1 MEDSSSLASVP
12 TRLTLSTCTVD
23 VETMVDRVDVLIAG
37 EIDMADADQVGEVL
51 IGAIDAGKPMVRLQL
66 AELRFADSSA
76 IKAILIGAQAA
87 EERGVGYELVN
98 PRGLVQRLLEV
109 TGLNHALT
117 VVQEPASPGSSN

>member
-1 MEDSSSLASVP
+1 MEDSSSLTSVP

-23 VETMVDRVDVLIAG
+23 VDTAVDRVDVLIAG
-37 EIDMADADQVGEVL
+37 ELDMADADQVGNVL
-51 IGAIDAGKPMVRLQL
+51 LSAVDAGKPIVRLQL

-87 EERGVGYELVN
+87 EERGVRYELVN

-109 TGLNHALT
+109 TGLNNALT
-117 VVQEPASPGSSN
+117 VVQEPESPGSAN